1 MFKIAKRDK
10 KAFLNEQC
18 KLIDE
23 NNNIQNTRDLFKDTV
38 DIKRIFHARIG
49 TIKDRNDK
57 DLTEE
62 KRFKKR
68 WWQKYTEELY
78 KKDLHDP
85 DKHNGVFTHLETD
98 ILESEFKWVL
108 GNITTNKGSG
118 GDGIPA

>member
-1 MFKIAKRDK
+1 MGK
-10 KAFLNEQC
+10 
-18 KLIDE
+18 
-23 NNNIQNTRDLFKDTV
+23 TRDLFKKTGE
-38 DIKRIFHARIG
+38 IKGIFHAKMV

-98 ILESEFKWVL
+98 ILESEVKWVL
-108 GNITTNKGSG
+108 TWSVTMNNTSG
-118 GDGIPA
+118 GDGIPAELFQS

>member
-1 MFKIAKRDK
+1 MNAEFHRIAKRDK

-62 KRFKKR
+62 
-68 WWQKYTEELY
+68 E
-78 KKDLHDP
+78 
-85 DKHNGVFTHLETD
+85 
-98 ILESEFKWVL
+98 
-108 GNITTNKGSG
+108 
-118 GDGIPA
+118 